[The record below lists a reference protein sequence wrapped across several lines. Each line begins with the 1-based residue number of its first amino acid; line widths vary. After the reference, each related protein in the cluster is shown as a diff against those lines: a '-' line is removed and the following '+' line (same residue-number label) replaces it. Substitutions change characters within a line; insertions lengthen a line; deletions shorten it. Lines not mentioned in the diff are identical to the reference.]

1 MPHASDRSHA
11 VEAQLAFTRIE
22 NVSRDDERRGLLR
35 ARTLDLRAM
44 ADPRSHDLRTC
55 RVMDCAAGG
64 FRPDLREHGFAHVDL
79 SRMHRLQDTL
89 ERIRVADRLGEEDA
103 ADIRRRLIG
112 RALPLASGA
121 RLWVLFIASEGFF
134 MRRAGPN
141 GAPIGRDASGADSHD
156 AAMTVHAD
164 QDVDGT
170 PVRQILRGAAPWLF
184 HHDSPARSNRL
195 SRLHLVNLWIPLDQ
209 VTRPL
214 ALMDRRTLNRRA
226 HQLRHGL
233 PTDTFLRRD
242 EGMRVN
248 DIWSFL
254 HDESQQWYF
263 TSDLD
268 ARTAYAFDTLSTPHG
283 AFILPGEEL
292 AEARYR
298 QLTAAVDAVQ
308 RRDHPGVVR
317 ALSADDRG
325 SVWREPATAPLR
337 RAIAAME
344 AMIEEGRA
352 NAPALCRGEAVD
364 GWTTRAA
371 GAARRVVRKSLEM
384 RAIAL
389 LTPAVWPFRAPRVAS
404 ADPAGGRRIQT
415 RG

>member
-1 MPHASDRSHA
+1 MPPAPDLPRA
-11 VEAQLAFTRIE
+11 VEAQLAFTPVK
-22 NVSRDDERRGLLR
+22 NVSRDDGPRASLR
-35 ARTLDLRAM
+35 ARALAPGAM
-44 ADPRSHDLRTC
+44 ADPRSYDQRTC
-55 RVMDCAAGG
+55 RIIDCSAGEL
-64 FRPDLREHGFAHVDL
+64 RPDLREHGFAHVDL
-79 SRMHRLQDTL
+79 SRMHGLQATRAGVGGAGRL
-89 ERIRVADRLGEEDA
+89 A
-103 ADIRRRLIG
+103 AGAAAAIRRGLLG

-121 RLWVLFIASEGFF
+121 RLWVLYIAREGFF

-141 GAPIGRDASGADSHD
+141 RTSIGRDVSGVNSHD
-156 AAMTVHAD
+156 AAMAVHAD

-170 PVRQILRGAAPWLF
+170 PVRQLLRGAAPWLF

-195 SRLHLVNLWIPLDQ
+195 SRLHLVNLWIPLEQ

-233 PTDTFLRRD
+233 ATDTFLRRD

-263 TSDLD
+263 TSALD

-283 AFILPGEEL
+283 AFVLPGEER

-298 QLTAAVDAVQ
+298 QLRAAVDAVR
-308 RRDHPGVVR
+308 RRDHPGAAR
-317 ALSADDRG
+317 ALSAVDAPG
-325 SVWREPATAPLR
+325 GGWREPATAPLR

-344 AMIEEGRA
+344 AAIAEGRA
-352 NAPALCRGEAVD
+352 NALALCRGDAVH

-371 GAARRVVRKSLEM
+371 EAAERVVRKSLEM

-389 LTPAVWPFRAPRVAS
+389 LTPSVWPFRASPSGVI
-404 ADPAGGRRIQT
+404 PPPP
-415 RG
+415 